1 MLLAHLGVAVFITG
15 VTLVKSYESEKDVRL
30 AAGKSAE
37 LGGYIFRLDAIN
49 EVKGSNY
56 VAARGTFTVTEGGAP
71 VGVIYPEKRIYRV
84 QRNPMTEAAINTRHT
99 RDLYISMGEPVSDTA
114 WLVRLQ
120 VKPFVDWIWGGCVL
134 MALGGLLAMIDRRYR
149 VAARVPQM
157 RLEGIVPQSGAVAT
171 EPQS

>member
-84 QRNPMTEAAINTRHT
+84 QRNPMTEASIHPGLTG
-99 RDLYISMGEPVSDTA
+99 DLYVALGEPVDDGKA
-114 WLVRLQ
+114 WLVRIY
-120 VKPFVDWIWGGCVL
+120 VKPFIDWVWGGCL
-134 MALGGLLAMIDRRYR
+134 MMAFGGLLAVTDRRYR
-149 VAARVPQM
+149 VKARREDELPAA
-157 RLEGIVPQSGAVAT
+157 AT
-171 EPQS
+171 ANMGTAA